1 MTVTVRHR
9 CAHRELAEALRRAVI
24 ADNPPY
30 VTVTT
35 EGSDLL
41 VRVTARSAASARTTL
56 DDLMACLSAAERA
69 AASSSIV

>member
-9 CAHRELAEALRRAVI
+9 CARRSLAEALRRAVI
-24 ADNPPY
+24 ADNPSY
-30 VTVTT
+30 VAVTT
-35 EGSDLL
+35 EGTELV

-69 AASSSIV
+69 VAPSSSS

>member
-9 CAHRELAEALRRAVI
+9 CARRSFAEALRRAVA

-30 VTVTT
+30 VDVTT
-35 EGSDLL
+35 EGTDLV

-69 AASSSIV
+69 GAPSTSP